1 MNEEQNPE
9 LQRKRSRDEVLD
21 MMIAGMRIVTYPHK
35 GLRNKSEPIGEGEFT
50 DETKMLVESLST
62 VMLRNGGVALTAPQC
77 LIHLRIVIVNL
88 SGKKEDNVAI
98 INPRIVESSEK
109 TARVNETSLSFPKI
123 SVPVRRPV
131 SVKIK
136 AETFEGKT
144 VDLELKG
151 VAARVVQHAMDHL
164 DGKLLIDYASPLK
177 RKLIEKKL
185 SKRRLSNKPISRP
198 KRRRKARNG

>member
-9 LQRKRSRDEVLD
+9 PQRKRSRDEVLD
-21 MMIAGMRIVTYPHK
+21 MMIAGMEIVTYPHD
-35 GLRNKSEPIGEGEFT
+35 GLRAKSEPIAEGEFT
-50 DETKMLVESLST
+50 DETKMLVEALST
-62 VMLRNGGVALTAPQC
+62 VMLRRGGVALAAPQC
-77 LIHLRIVIVNL
+77 LIPLRIVIVNL

-98 INPRIVESSEK
+98 INPRIIEASEK

-123 SVPVRRPV
+123 AVPVRRPV

-164 DGKLLIDYASPLK
+164 DGKLLIDHASPLK

-185 SKRRLSNKPISRP
+185 SKRRLSKPVSRP
-198 KRRRKARNG
+198 KRRRMARNG